1 MKPVKP
7 ERNNHKNIDSSIV
20 GTWRLVSFDTEDQAT
35 GERWARFGKSPKGR
49 LMLMPDG
56 YMMVI
61 LTAEGRRPAN
71 TDADRARAFESI
83 FAYSGKYAF
92 EGENFVTDVDVASLV
107 EWTGAQQVRTCHF
120 VGSRLQ
126 FISRWAPSPF
136 DPSRTTR
143 GIIEFEREA

>member
-1 MKPVKP
+1 MNPNID
-7 ERNNHKNIDSSIV
+7 ENNHSSII
-20 GTWRLVSFDTEDQAT
+20 GTWRLVSFDAEDKAT
-35 GERWARFGKSPKGR
+35 GERWPTFGKAPKGR

-61 LTAEGRRPAN
+61 LTAEGRQRAN
-71 TDADRARAFESI
+71 TDADRARAFKSM
-83 FAYSGKYAF
+83 FAYSGKYTF
-92 EGENFVTDVDVASLV
+92 EGESFVTEVDVASLE
-107 EWTGAQQVRTCHF
+107 EWTSAQQVRTCRF

-126 FISRWAPSPF
+126 FISKWAPSPF